1 MANTSK
7 GYSAKIGLDISDC
20 DKKINALNRELG
32 TIDKSM
38 KQNGESA
45 ELLSQKYTVM
55 GEKAQALADKLKTL
69 EGSRG
74 DVINAFNNGEIS
86 SEDLRAYEREVEN
99 TKGELKGLIPSL
111 GDMSKAFDVLGE
123 ALKKV
128 TQLTA
133 AFVRESIE
141 VGKQFESSMSQV
153 AATMAID
160 KLSDDFQMLS
170 DKAKEMGATTK
181 FTAAQA
187 ADALNYLALANYS
200 VEEAVAALPK
210 VLSLAQA
217 GGMELARASDMIT
230 DTISALHLSKED
242 MDTLI
247 DQMAKTA
254 QRSNT
259 SVSQL
264 GDALL
269 TLGGTAASI
278 AGREGGLAEINS
290 LLGILAD
297 NGIKASEGGT
307 HLRNILLKMSKP
319 TKNMK
324 ALMETLNMEFYDF
337 KGNLRPIPDIFLEMK
352 QKMDDMGMTQ
362 AEKDSLIN
370 KAFNPTDIASVNA
383 LLGTTAERFDS
394 LANEI
399 ENADN
404 AASTMADTMN
414 QNLDGALR
422 TLNSAKEA
430 VEVEFYE
437 KINEPLAEIVN
448 NVAIALQDI
457 SGEISEAGF
466 GEEFTE
472 ALQKISD
479 AVKDAL
485 PKVVDLFRRFA
496 EEVVPRLGDVATKIV
511 DITADEVLPR
521 MLDLFEWLID
531 HSGEVETGIKMIVTA
546 MAAGKVMD
554 FTNSLFGTVTQLT
567 NVATGATNA
576 AGAISNA
583 TANMGAQTA
592 ALGGAGGLLAKMNL
606 YVLAFEA
613 VVTAALIARDAI
625 EKATEA
631 MIEQSKVANGFSD
644 YSNDLIDEYA
654 EIATG
659 KSEKTA
665 EQLRKDIAENQAEL
679 DHMEKQLQYL
689 KKLGDEAEETGNW
702 DKYNEYYQQIGF
714 DEDQLKRNI
723 QVLKSTIFQEKKLL
737 NEREVAEKEASER
750 DERNTKQAE
759 ENARRR
765 EEAEKRNKQGSARAA
780 EIFEER
786 NLHAIG
792 EATEA
797 EKQAFAELL
806 EAQEEEWDEQYHWD
820 KKNQEAYWRER
831 EQFLKENEINSKE
844 WHEAWKETEAKLGK
858 LDSNTQKEISSNLK
872 DAEKEIKDKLTSFKN
887 ELKLAV
893 SEGSMSE
900 WDANEKLGEYLRNNI
915 DQTSD
920 LYKTEYSSY
929 LDKQASLRDK
939 EYEKDVKAQK
949 EIVKQKYQELE
960 NQAKKEGWSDRKL
973 WNEKFRLLKEYKKDG
988 TVYLEVY
995 EETHDDL
1002 LNEQADIMAKE
1013 REAEKKQNEDDKK
1026 KREAAEK
1033 KALEDREKIM
1043 ESAQK
1048 EAEDLIKKYYT
1059 SSYDDM
1065 IKSARSSK
1073 TVTDVNGNERL
1084 VFTDYSK
1091 KIQELKVYQKNL
1103 KKLGSLNLSAE
1114 HLKEI
1119 FSMDLDTR
1127 MKYISELL
1135 QMSGNQ
1141 RARYLSDYN
1150 KYQKAAAST
1159 AQTELTYRSDEIKT
1173 EVENKYDELVKD
1185 ASISGDAAAKAYAD
1199 AWNAYIKNTPLQ
1211 GIVLPSKI
1219 TAGADNY
1226 YSKGIGSL
1234 IDTSKGLMDTV
1245 NGLLGTTI
1253 NVNIDNKKT
1262 VTQTLGEYLKKQQN
1276 AGSKA
1281 V

>member
-55 GEKAQALADKLKTL
+55 GEKAAALTDKLKTL

-128 TQLTA
+128 TQLTV
-133 AFVRESIE
+133 AFVKESIE

-153 AATMAID
+153 AATMAVD
-160 KLSDDFQMLS
+160 KMSEDYIKLENA
-170 DKAKEMGATTK
+170 AKEMGASTK
-181 FTAAQA
+181 FSASEA
-187 ADALNYLALANYS
+187 ADALNYLALAAYS
-200 VEEAVAALPK
+200 ADEAAEALPK

-230 DTISALHLSKED
+230 DTISALQLSKAD
-242 MDTLI
+242 IDTLVN
-247 DQMAKTA
+247 QMAKTA
-254 QRSNT
+254 QSSNT

-278 AGREGGLAEINS
+278 AGRDGGLAEINA
-290 LLGILAD
+290 LLGILA
-297 NGIKASEGGT
+297 NSGIKASEGGT

-324 ALMETLNMEFYDF
+324 ALMEKLNIEFYDAA
-337 KGNLRPIPDIFLEMK
+337 GAMRPLPDIFTEMK
-352 QKMDDMGMTQ
+352 KKMDDMGMTQ

-370 KAFNPTDIASVNA
+370 KAFNPTDIAAVNA
-383 LLGTTAERFDS
+383 LLATTTEQFDDLQNKIQNAGTA
-394 LANEI
+394 A
-399 ENADN
+399 AD
-404 AASTMADTMN
+404 MADTMN
-414 QNLDGALR
+414 SNLDGALR

-554 FTNSLFGTVTQLT
+554 FTNNLFGTVTQLT

-592 ALGGAGGLLAKMNL
+592 ALGGTGGLLAKMNL
-606 YVLAFEA
+606 YVIALEA
-613 VVTAALIARDAI
+613 LVAAALLAKDAI
-625 EKATEA
+625 EKQTEA
-631 MIEQSKVANGFSD
+631 MIEQKRHANGYSD
-644 YSNDLIDEYA
+644 TANDLTSRYV
-654 EIATG
+654 EITSG
-659 KSEKTA
+659 NNTQTA
-665 EQLRKDIAENQAEL
+665 EELNDQLEED
-679 DHMEKQLQYL
+679 
-689 KKLGDEAEETGNW
+689 KKLLEERQALLEELKALGDKADETGDWTDYNNW
-702 DKYNEYYQQIGF
+702 VQSHGGA
-714 DEDQLKRNI
+714 DEDSLAREVQSLKN
-723 QVLKSTIFQEKKLL
+723 VIFQEEKLYD
-737 NEREVAEKEASER
+737 ERLAAEKDYQHQQDILDRQNEQGLSKKEDIIKSAAYAKE
-750 DERNTKQAE
+750 KQE
-759 ENARRR
+759 QDR
-765 EEAEKRNKQGSARAA
+765 
-780 EIFEER
+780 
-786 NLHAIG
+786 LHAIG

-872 DAEKEIKDKLTSFKN
+872 DAEKAIKDKLTSFKN
-887 ELKLAV
+887 DLDLAV
-893 SEGSMSE
+893 AGGKDEYE
-900 WDANEKLGEYLRNNI
+900 ANEELGRWLNENL
-915 DQTSD
+915 DHTSE
-920 LYKTEYSSY
+920 LYKTEYTKY
-929 LDKQASLRDK
+929 LEKKKSLNDDIIKKQDQ
-939 EYEKDVKAQK
+939 EYEDNKKKQEELVKKEFEALEVQATNEDWTERKLLNEKYRLLNKYKD
-949 EIVKQKYQELE
+949 QELI
-960 NQAKKEGWSDRKL
+960 
-973 WNEKFRLLKEYKKDG
+973 
-988 TVYLEVY
+988 YLEVY
-995 EETHDDL
+995 EDTHDELIKTKADL
-1002 LNEQADIMAKE
+1002 DKKE
-1013 REAEKKQNEDDKK
+1013 REAEKAQ
-1026 KREAAEK
+1026 AEK
-1033 KALEDREKIM
+1033 NAEDREKIM

-1135 QMSGNQ
+1135 QMSGDQ

-1199 AWNAYIKNTPLQ
+1199 AWNEYIKNTPLA
-1211 GIVLPSKI
+1211 GIALPSKI

-1234 IDTSKGLMDTV
+1234 IDASKGLMDTV

-1276 AGSKA
+1276 AGSKT

>member
-99 TKGELKGLIPSL
+99 TKGELKGMIPSL

-153 AATMAID
+153 AATMAIE
-160 KLSDDFQMLS
+160 KTSEDFEMLS
-170 DKAKEMGATTK
+170 EKAKKMGATTRY
-181 FTAAQA
+181 TASEA
-187 ADALNYLALANYS
+187 ADALNYLALAGYNAEAAITGLDS
-200 VEEAVAALPK
+200 VMA
-210 VLSLAQA
+210 LAQA

-230 DTISALHLSKED
+230 DTLSALHLYVKED
-242 MDTLI
+242 METTQQNMEELVNK
-247 DQMAKTA
+247 MAKTA

-269 TLGGTAASI
+269 TVGGTAANM
-278 AGREGGLAEINS
+278 AGGLTEINTM
-290 LLGILAD
+290 LGVLAD

-324 ALMETLNMEFYDF
+324 ALMETLNMEFYDLE
-337 KGNLRPIPDIFLEMK
+337 GNLRPIPDIFLEMK
-352 QKMDDMGMTQ
+352 QKMDDMGLTQ

-383 LLGTTAERFDS
+383 LLGTTAERFDE
-394 LANEI
+394 LAGEI

-485 PKVVDLFRRFA
+485 PKGVDLFRRFA

-531 HSGEVETGIKMIVTA
+531 HSSEVETGIKMIVTA

-554 FTNSLFGTVTQLT
+554 FTNNLFGTVTQLT

-576 AGAISNA
+576 AGAILNA

-702 DKYNEYYQQIGF
+702 DKYNEYYRKIGF
-714 DEDQLKRNI
+714 DEDQLDRNI
-723 QVLKSTIFQEKKLL
+723 EVLKDTIFQEKKLL

-750 DERNTKQAE
+750 DKRNTKQAE

-844 WHEAWKETEAKLGK
+844 WHEAWNETEAKLGK

-872 DAEKEIKDKLTSFKN
+872 DAEKAIKDKLTSFKN
-887 ELKLAV
+887 DLDLAV
-893 SEGSMSE
+893 AGGKDEYE
-900 WDANEKLGEYLRNNI
+900 ANEELGRWLNENL
-915 DQTSD
+915 DHTSE
-920 LYKTEYSSY
+920 LYKTEYTKY
-929 LDKQASLRDK
+929 LEKKKSLNDDIIKKQDQ
-939 EYEKDVKAQK
+939 EYEDNKKKQEELIKKEFEALEVQATNEDWTERKLLNEKYRLLNKYKD
-949 EIVKQKYQELE
+949 QELI
-960 NQAKKEGWSDRKL
+960 
-973 WNEKFRLLKEYKKDG
+973 
-988 TVYLEVY
+988 YLEVY
-995 EETHDDL
+995 EDTHDELIKTKADL
-1002 LNEQADIMAKE
+1002 DKKE
-1013 REAEKKQNEDDKK
+1013 REAEKAQ
-1026 KREAAEK
+1026 AEK
-1033 KALEDREKIM
+1033 NAEDREKIM

-1065 IKSARSSK
+1065 ISSARSSK
-1073 TVTDVNGNERL
+1073 TVTDSSGKERL
-1084 VFTDYSK
+1084 VFTDYGK
-1091 KIQELKVYQKNL
+1091 KLQELKVYQKNL

-1135 QMSGNQ
+1135 QMSGDQ

-1226 YSKGIGSL
+1226 SKGI
-1234 IDTSKGLMDTV
+1234 IDTSKRLMDTV

>member
-45 ELLSQKYTVM
+45 ELLSQKYIVM

-153 AATMAID
+153 AATMAIE
-160 KLSDDFQMLS
+160 KTSAEFEMLS
-170 DKAKEMGATTK
+170 EKAKEMGATTRY
-181 FTAAQA
+181 TASEA
-187 ADALNYLALANYS
+187 ADALNYLALAGYNAEAAITGLDS
-200 VEEAVAALPK
+200 VMA
-210 VLSLAQA
+210 LAQA

-230 DTISALHLSKED
+230 DTLSALHLYIKED
-242 MDTLI
+242 METTQKNMEELVNK
-247 DQMAKTA
+247 MAKTA

-269 TLGGTAASI
+269 TVGGTAANM
-278 AGREGGLAEINS
+278 AGGLTEINTM
-290 LLGILAD
+290 LGVLAD

-324 ALMETLNMEFYDF
+324 ALMETLNMEFYDLQ
-337 KGNLRPIPDIFLEMK
+337 GNLRPLPDIFLEMK

-383 LLGTTAERFDS
+383 LLGTTAKRFDE
-394 LANEI
+394 LAGEI

-485 PKVVDLFRRFA
+485 PKVVDLFKRFA

-511 DITADEVLPR
+511 DITSDEVLPR
-521 MLDLFEWLID
+521 LLDMFEWLID
-531 HSGEVETGIKMIVTA
+531 HSAEVETGIKMIVTA

-554 FTNSLFGTVTQLT
+554 FTNNLFGTVTQLT

-592 ALGGAGGLLAKMNL
+592 ALGGSAGLIAKMNL
-606 YVLAFEA
+606 YVLALEA
-613 VVTAALIARDAI
+613 VVAAGLLARDAI

-702 DKYNEYYQQIGF
+702 DKYNEYYRKIGF
-714 DEDQLKRNI
+714 DEDQLDRNI
-723 QVLKSTIFQEKKLL
+723 EVLKDTIFQEEKLL
-737 NEREVAEKEASER
+737 NERLAAEKDYQHQQDILDRQNEQGLSKKEDIIKSAAYAKE
-750 DERNTKQAE
+750 KQE
-759 ENARRR
+759 QDR
-765 EEAEKRNKQGSARAA
+765 
-780 EIFEER
+780 
-786 NLHAIG
+786 LHAIG

-858 LDSNTQKEISSNLK
+858 LDSNTQKEIEQNLK
-872 DAEKEIKDKLTSFKN
+872 DAEQKIKSALDSYKQK
-887 ELKLAV
+887 LKLAV
-893 SEGSMSE
+893 AQGDMTESEAN
-900 WDANEKLGEYLRNNI
+900 DALGQYIEKNIAKDTELYNKEYT
-915 DQTSD
+915 D
-920 LYKTEYSSY
+920 Y
-929 LDKQASLRDK
+929 LNTKAKLQDK
-939 EYEKDVKAQK
+939 EYNDNKKAQEDLIK
-949 EIVKQKYQELE
+949 DEFKELE
-960 NQAKKEGWSDRKL
+960 IQAKTEGWSDRHL
-973 WNEKFRLLKEYKKDG
+973 WNEKYRLLKEHKKNG
-988 TVYLEVY
+988 EIYLEVY
-995 EETHDDL
+995 EDTYQDL
-1002 LNEQADIMAKE
+1002 RDKKADILEDE
-1013 REAEKKQNEDDKK
+1013 RKAEEKQNEDDIK

-1048 EAEDLIKKYYT
+1048 EADDLIKKYYT

-1135 QMSGNQ
+1135 QMSGDQ

-1185 ASISGDAAAKAYAD
+1185 ASVSGDAAAKAYAD

-1226 YSKGIGSL
+1226 SKGI
-1234 IDTSKGLMDTV
+1234 IDTSKRLMDTV

>member
-38 KQNGESA
+38 KANGESA

-55 GEKAQALADKLKTL
+55 GEKAAALADKLKTL

-153 AATMAID
+153 AATMAIE
-160 KLSDDFQMLS
+160 KTSAEFEMLS
-170 DKAKEMGATTK
+170 EKAKEMGATTRY
-181 FTAAQA
+181 TASEA
-187 ADALNYLALANYS
+187 ADALNYLALAGYEAEQA
-200 VEEAVAALPK
+200 VEALPK

-230 DTISALHLSKED
+230 DTISALHLNKED

-324 ALMETLNMEFYDF
+324 ALMETLNMEFYDLEG
-337 KGNLRPIPDIFLEMK
+337 KLRPIPDIFLEMK
-352 QKMDDMGMTQ
+352 QKMDDMGLTQ

-511 DITADEVLPR
+511 DITADAVLPR

-531 HSGEVETGIKMIVTA
+531 HSGEVETGIKVIIAA
-546 MAAGKVMD
+546 MATSKVTD

-567 NVATGATNA
+567 NVASGAANA
-576 AGAISNA
+576 AGAVSGVA
-583 TANMGAQTA
+583 GAAGAGAA
-592 ALGGAGGLLAKMNL
+592 ALAGPAGLIAQMNL
-606 YVLAFEA
+606 VVVAMEA
-613 VVTAALIARDAI
+613 AAAAGLILKDVI
-625 EKATEA
+625 EKQTEA
-631 MIEQSKVANGFSD
+631 MIEQSKVANGFSG
-644 YSNDLIDEYA
+644 YSNDLLNEYT
-654 EIATG
+654 EITTG

-665 EQLRKDIAENQAEL
+665 EQLRKDIAENQADL
-679 DHMEKQLQYL
+679 DSMEKQLQYL

-702 DKYNEYYQQIGF
+702 DKYNEYYRKIGF
-714 DEDQLKRNI
+714 DEDQLDRNI
-723 QVLKSTIFQEKKLL
+723 EVLKDTIFQEEKLL
-737 NEREVAEKEASER
+737 NEREVAEKEAAER
-750 DERNTKQAE
+750 AKRNAKAEE

-765 EEAEKRNKQGSARAA
+765 KEAASRNAQGSARAA
-780 EIFEER
+780 EIYEER
-786 NLHAIG
+786 RLHSIG
-792 EATEA
+792 ENTEA

-844 WHEAWKETEAKLGK
+844 WHEAWNETEAKLGK

-872 DAEKEIKDKLTSFKN
+872 DAEQKIKSALDSYKQK
-887 ELKLAV
+887 LKLAAAQGDMTE
-893 SEGSMSE
+893 SEAN
-900 WDANEKLGEYLRNNI
+900 DALGQYIEKNIAKDTELYNKEYT
-915 DQTSD
+915 D
-920 LYKTEYSSY
+920 Y
-929 LDKQASLRDK
+929 LNTKAKLQDK
-939 EYEKDVKAQK
+939 EYNDNKKAQEDLIK
-949 EIVKQKYQELE
+949 DEFKELE
-960 NQAKKEGWSDRKL
+960 IQAKTEGWSDRHL
-973 WNEKFRLLKEYKKDG
+973 WNEKYRLLKEHKKNG
-988 TVYLEVY
+988 EIYLEVY
-995 EETHDDL
+995 EDTYQDL
-1002 LNEQADIMAKE
+1002 RDKKADILEDE
-1013 REAEKKQNEDDKK
+1013 RKAEEKQNEDDIK

-1033 KALEDREKIM
+1033 KALEDRKKTM

-1059 SSYDDM
+1059 SSYDD
-1065 IKSARSSK
+1065 IIRSARSTK
-1073 TVTDVNGNERL
+1073 TVIDSSGKERL
-1084 VFTDYSK
+1084 VFTDYGK
-1091 KIQELKVYQKNL
+1091 KLQELKVYQKNL

-1119 FSMDLDTR
+1119 FTMDLDTR

-1135 QMSGNQ
+1135 QMSGDQ

-1185 ASISGDAAAKAYAD
+1185 ASVSGDAAAKAYAD